1 MRRNNKICFDW
12 RTDSK
17 QNKSRIKTQFLSR
30 TKKVP
35 VMVQYTLTIYSRHNN
50 RRIVISHNT
59 CRRVAAHSLLLS
71 SFLYLL
77 TLQYILSGVPFE
89 NGIALTRKNVG
100 DGEWDTFAESW
111 IP

>member
-1 MRRNNKICFDW
+1 
-12 RTDSK
+12 
-17 QNKSRIKTQFLSR
+17 
-30 TKKVP
+30 
-35 VMVQYTLTIYSRHNN
+35 MVQYTVTAYSRHNN

-59 CRRVAAHSLLLS
+59 CRRVAARSLLLS
-71 SFLYLL
+71 FFLSIRVDIFNSTMLPCS
-77 TLQYILSGVPFE
+77 LQYILSGVPFE